1 MRPHRK
7 YALSLAL
14 LAVVIAAVSVS
25 IPRREP
31 APDYGRLMKNQIA
44 RNDDIRRQPP
54 PVIATPVTEQ
64 PAADPLLV
72 LPAAREQEFL
82 SVEPVAAPPPSRSS
96 VNIVGNS
103 SGITIVRSADAP
115 KRPLL
120 AGGIFK
126 QQ

>member
-14 LAVVIAAVSVS
+14 LATVIAAVTVS

-31 APDYGRLMKNQIA
+31 APDYGRLTRKQIP

-54 PVIATPVTEQ
+54 PVIATPVAEQ
-64 PAADPLLV
+64 TAADPLLI

-82 SVEPVAAPPPSRSS
+82 SVAPVTPQPRPSRSA
-96 VNIVGNS
+96 VNVVG
-103 SGITIVRSADAP
+103 
-115 KRPLL
+115 
-120 AGGIFK
+120 
-126 QQ
+126 